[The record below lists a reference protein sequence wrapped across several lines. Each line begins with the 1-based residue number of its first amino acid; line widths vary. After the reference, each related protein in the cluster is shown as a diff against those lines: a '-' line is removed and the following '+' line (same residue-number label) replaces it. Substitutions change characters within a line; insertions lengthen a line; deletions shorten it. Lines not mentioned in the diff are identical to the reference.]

1 MPPVTTPARIELAEI
16 LLEPAPTPFWRA
28 LRQIG
33 VDRAVGVL
41 PRHHFD
47 WREAR
52 VDMPWDYVP
61 LKLYQELLA
70 EEGFSLDVI
79 EDNPPMDAI
88 RLGRPGREEEFEIF
102 AGLVRNM
109 GRLGIPV
116 LCYNWA
122 AVLSWLRT
130 SSRLP
135 GRAGA
140 AVSGFDAALLEG
152 APLTSAGV
160 VPSERLWETLDWFL
174 ERVVPVAEEAGVRLA
189 MHPDDPPLPSVRGI
203 DRIHS
208 TVDGFR
214 RLLEMNPSEFNG
226 ITMCQGNF
234 ALMTDDLPALIREFG
249 GRSTSC
255 TSATCAA
262 RRSASSRRSTTT
274 GQTDMLA
281 CMRRTATSATRACC
295 VPTTCPRSPVTPRA
309 SAATPTSRGCTR
321 SATRRGCARRSTA
334 ASLAER
340 LAPPERYV
348 VIRRLRPC
356 HEGAAP
362 ARAGVRRGPR
372 RRRAVRTGSPARAG
386 SRAVA
391 APSAGARFRPPRR

>member
-61 LKLYQELLA
+61 LKVYQELLA

-79 EDNPPMDAI
+79 EDNPPMEAI

-122 AVLSWLRT
+122 AVLSWVRT
-130 SSRLP
+130 SSRLQ

-160 VPSERLWETLDWFL
+160 VPSEDLVRNLGWFL
-174 ERVVPVAEEAGVRLA
+174 ERIVPIAEEAGVRGKA
-189 MHPDDPPLPSVRGI
+189 VTP
-203 DRIHS
+203 
-208 TVDGFR
+208 F
-214 RLLEMNPSEFNG
+214 LLSYVVQASE
-226 ITMCQGNF
+226 
-234 ALMTDDLPALIREFG
+234 
-249 GRSTSC
+249 GRSLEVNLDLARNNVRVAGKI
-255 TSATCAA
+255 ATEW
-262 RRSASSRRSTTT
+262 SQLN
-274 GQTDMLA
+274 G
-281 CMRRTATSATRACC
+281 
-295 VPTTCPRSPVTPRA
+295 
-309 SAATPTSRGCTR
+309 
-321 SATRRGCARRSTA
+321 
-334 ASLAER
+334 
-340 LAPPERYV
+340 
-348 VIRRLRPC
+348 
-356 HEGAAP
+356 
-362 ARAGVRRGPR
+362 
-372 RRRAVRTGSPARAG
+372 
-386 SRAVA
+386 
-391 APSAGARFRPPRR
+391 